1 MGSGQQTIE
10 YSFWCLC
17 EIKGRYSSR
26 HEQEGERVA
35 LALAMAINGVGQK
48 KKEMPIFL
56 REKRQNKNSG
66 KDKTGSMSWCVI
78 YCSRNFDF
86 VFFG

>member
-26 HEQEGERVA
+26 HEREGERVA
-35 LALAMAINGVGQK
+35 LALALAMGSGKK
-48 KKEMPIFL
+48 KKEMCQS
-56 REKRQNKNSG
+56 E
-66 KDKTGSMSWCVI
+66 TEE
-78 YCSRNFDF
+78 
-86 VFFG
+86 